1 MANLTLQFKG
11 SITARERKCDKF
23 GGTLMRISCQH
34 VAENPKEER
43 LKFPRVCCCLNYK
56 KFGGRKSRTDMVAPW
71 SSETV
76 PSTFLCH
83 CS

>member
-11 SITARERKCDKF
+11 NITARERKRDTF

-43 LKFPRVCCCLNYK
+43 LEFARVYRCLNYK
-56 KFGGRKSRTDMVAPW
+56 KFGGGKSRTDMAAPW